1 MIKLLFIGAIT
12 IDKIDALKA
21 TQKSAVGQK
30 FVDQVDSDVFNEINE
45 TLKKEQE
52 EDQIY
57 KTTTTSTVTDKVDA
71 NVFEVTDATTGKK
84 LEFDEDG
91 NAIEKV
97 EPQTLE
103 KVQQPV

>member
-1 MIKLLFIGAIT
+1 M
-12 IDKIDALKA
+12 
-21 TQKSAVGQK
+21 
-30 FVDQVDSDVFNEINE
+30 
-45 TLKKEQE
+45 
-52 EDQIY
+52 Y